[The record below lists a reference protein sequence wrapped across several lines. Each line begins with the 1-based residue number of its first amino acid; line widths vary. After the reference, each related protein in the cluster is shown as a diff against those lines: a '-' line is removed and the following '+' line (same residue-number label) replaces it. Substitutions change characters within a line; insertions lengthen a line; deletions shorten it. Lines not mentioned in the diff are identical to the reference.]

1 MNETRFQ
8 AAYPVIHD
16 ILETTLRPDV
26 DSYNLLEVLHR
37 ILLRAH
43 PERAKVLVEE
53 FDRLS
58 KDDSFSA
65 AELTAIFNQDVPP
78 ECALMQEST
87 VAAVIFSL
95 AEYMRYLYQHE
106 RLSQKR
112 DASAPPA

>member
-1 MNETRFQ
+1 MSEARFR

-16 ILETTLRPDV
+16 ILETTIRPDV

-43 PERAKVLVEE
+43 PDRAKALVEE

-65 AELTAIFNQDVPP
+65 EELTEIFNQDVPP
-78 ECALMQEST
+78 ECALMHEAT

-95 AEYMRYLYQHE
+95 AEYLRYLYQHA
-106 RLSQKR
+106 RSRQ
-112 DASAPPA
+112 